1 MGDTIVNG
9 FLKNKKGI
17 TLIAL
22 SVTIITVLLLAGIII
37 VTLTGDNG
45 ILKRT
50 KKAIVLSEVGE
61 IEEKI
66 KLKVLNEGENEKI
79 TGKLSKNNKE
89 KIEMIKDKLPVC
101 YDGMETLNGL
111 E

>member
-1 MGDTIVNG
+1 M
-9 FLKNKKGI
+9 
-17 TLIAL
+17 
-22 SVTIITVLLLAGIII
+22 AGIII

-66 KLKVLNEGENEKI
+66 KLKVLNEGETERI
-79 TGKLSKNNKE
+79 TGKLSKINAN
-89 KIEMIKDKLPVC
+89 IDSYLIDKYNDIFYVKKR
-101 YDGMETLNGL
+101 
-111 E
+111 